1 MNDDYRLPEKFETQ
15 RYLVRRIRPS
25 DAEGIFAGWAT
36 DPEVTKYLVW
46 RPHTSISQAHDLTN
60 HGDQEWQNGT
70 SFPGVIS
77 PREAPHE
84 LIGMI
89 HPRLNSSR
97 VSYGWLVR
105 RDHWGQ
111 GVASEVVRWV
121 VEHALL
127 HPAIF
132 RAEATCDVENI
143 ASARVM
149 EKAGMTREGLLRR
162 YTLHPNISSQPRD
175 SFIYA
180 RVR

>member
-1 MNDDYRLPEKFETQ
+1 MDDVYRLPEKFETQ
-15 RYLVRRIRPS
+15 RHLVRRIRLS
-25 DAEGIFAGWAT
+25 DAEAIFAGWAT
-36 DPEVTKYLVW
+36 DPEVTKYPVW
-46 RPHTSISQAHDLTN
+46 RPHADISQAHDLTK

-77 PREAPHE
+77 PRGTPTE

-89 HPRLNSSR
+89 PPRLNSSR
-97 VSYGWLVR
+97 VSYGWLIR
-105 RDHWGQ
+105 RDYWGQ

-121 VEHALL
+121 VEHALSQ
-127 HPAIF
+127 PAIF

-149 EKAGMTREGLLRR
+149 EKAGMMREGLLLR
-162 YTLHPNISSQPRD
+162 YTLHPNISNEPRD
-175 SFIYA
+175 SLLYA